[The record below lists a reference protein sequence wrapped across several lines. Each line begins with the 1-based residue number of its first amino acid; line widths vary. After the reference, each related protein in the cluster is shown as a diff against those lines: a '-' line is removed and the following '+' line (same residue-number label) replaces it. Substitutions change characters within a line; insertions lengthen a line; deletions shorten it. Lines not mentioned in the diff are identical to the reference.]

1 MPLVYSRGMDA
12 VVDNRIVARPGEV
25 SMTPSPN
32 NAMNIGELGQV
43 FTPPA
48 VVQAMLAMRQNRGRV
63 LEPSAGDGAF
73 MRAPVPR
80 DWHQARQHLLSVWA
94 ESIKRG
100 IATHQRGMPVH
111 FPEFL
116 G

>member
-1 MPLVYSRGMDA
+1 MDA
-12 VVDNRIVARPGEV
+12 VVDNRIVARPAEV

-48 VVQAMLAMRQNRGRV
+48 VVHAMVAMRQNRGRV

-94 ESIKRG
+94 KSIKRG
-100 IATHQRGMPVH
+100 IAAHQRGMPVH
-111 FPEFL
+111 FPEFFE
-116 G
+116 GA